1 MTRTPV
7 IAVGNKH
14 DITLVFP
21 TQAGSYDPRTCA
33 VWDQHSGHSTGSQ
46 NWVIEQ
52 PIAQKYYAAQVLAT
66 YCKWYDQNPDKYQLV
81 AHWTDEYDRVREAEL
96 AYHGT

>member
-21 TQAGSYDPRTCA
+21 TQAATHDPRMCA
-33 VWDQHSGHSTGSQ
+33 VWDQHCGHGAGSQ
-46 NWVIEQ
+46 NWVVEQ
-52 PIAQKYYAAQVLAT
+52 PIAQKYYAEETVEK
-66 YCKWYDQNPDKYQLV
+66 YCKWYGVSRENYQLV
-81 AHWTDEYDRVREAEL
+81 AHWEKEYDRVREAEL

>member
-1 MTRTPV
+1 MTRIPV

-21 TQAGSYDPRTCA
+21 TQAATHDPRHCA
-33 VWDQHSGHSTGSQ
+33 VWDQHSGHGAGSQ
-46 NWVIEQ
+46 SWVIEQ
-52 PIAQKYYAAQVLAT
+52 PIAQKYYASEMLDK
-66 YCKWYDQNPDKYQLV
+66 YCKWYDLNPDEHQLV